1 MPQSTI
7 HCRAGAVF
15 ARSRLV
21 LAAIV
26 MSALPAVSAPAAE
39 LAPWKDA
46 LFAYPAVVE
55 SSDGG
60 ALRVV
65 DYQEMRDINGRDQV
79 PERRAKAAYVSTSVK
94 RQQEILTIQT
104 PAGPVDAAVTGKQ
117 QGAVFSVIFIHG
129 RGGDRRLG
137 NNDWSFGGNFNRLKN
152 LAVRNGGV
160 YYSASV
166 TSFDEKGAARIAG
179 LIAAARKNSPG
190 TPVVLSCASMGSFIC
205 WQIARD
211 TAAVE
216 NLAGM
221 IVMGGATDPAYVGS
235 AAYKAKL
242 PVYFTHGEADKV
254 YAAQD
259 QVALFRKL
267 LDAGVPTRFV
277 LFRTGSHGT
286 PVRMTDWRETLNWIF
301 AH

>member
-7 HCRAGAVF
+7 HCRNTRLLRGA
-15 ARSRLV
+15 RLV

-26 MSALPAVSAPAAE
+26 VSALPAVPAAAAS
-39 LAPWKDA
+39 LAPWKDE
-46 LFAYPAVVE
+46 LFAYPAVIE

-60 ALRVV
+60 AMRVV

-79 PERRAKAAYVSTSVK
+79 PERRAKAAYVSTAVK
-94 RQQEILTIQT
+94 RDLENLTIST
-104 PAGPVDAAVTGKQ
+104 PRGSVDVAATGKQ
-117 QGAVFSVIFIHG
+117 QGANFTVIFIHG

-152 LAVRNGGV
+152 LAVHNGGV

-166 TSFDEKGAARIAG
+166 KSFDDKGAAPIAG
-179 LIAAARKNSPG
+179 LIEEARRNSPG
-190 TPVVLSCASMGSFIC
+190 APVVLSCASMGSFIC

-211 TAAVE
+211 PEAVR

-221 IVMGGATDPAYVGS
+221 ILMGGAPDPNYIES
-235 AAYKAKL
+235 AAYKAKM
-242 PVYFTHGEADKV
+242 PIYFTHGESDKV
-254 YAAQD
+254 YKAQD
-259 QVALFRKL
+259 QVAQFRKL
-267 LDAGVPTRFV
+267 LKAGVPTQFV

>member
-7 HCRAGAVF
+7 HCRA
-15 ARSRLV
+15 RLLLATIL
-21 LAAIV
+21 LAALPV
-26 MSALPAVSAPAAE
+26 TAGAAALQ
-39 LAPWKDA
+39 PWKDD
-46 LFAYPAVVE
+46 LFSYPAVIE

-60 ALRVV
+60 ALRVI

-94 RQQEILTIQT
+94 REQENLTIET
-104 PAGPVDAAVTGKQ
+104 SGGPVDVAVTGRQ
-117 QGAVFSVIFIHG
+117 RGAAFTVIFIHG

-166 TSFDEKGAARIAG
+166 RSFDERGAAPIAG
-179 LIAAARKNSPG
+179 LIDAARQNSPG

-211 TAAVE
+211 ANAVK

-221 IVMGGATDPAYVGS
+221 VIMGGAADPNYPDS
-235 AAYKAKL
+235 AGYKTKL
-242 PVYFTHGEADKV
+242 PIYFTHGDRDKV
-254 YAAQD
+254 YASED
-259 QVALFRKL
+259 QITLFRRL
-267 LDAGVPTRFV
+267 LKAGIPTRFV
-277 LFRTGSHGT
+277 LFHTGSHGT

-301 AH
+301 AQ